1 MTTADAT
8 AVPSDAALVSA
19 IAYGDESAMGQ
30 LYDRYSPIVY
40 SIALR
45 VLGDAGT
52 AEDLLQEIFMQLWRN
67 PAAFDPKR
75 GTLAPWLAAIT
86 RNRAIDWLRRRRPET
101 PVADVALSIEPDLA
115 SKTEFARSV
124 GKIRTTLD
132 SMPTTQRDVLEM
144 AYFEGLTHSE
154 IAARTGQPL
163 GTIKTRIRSGLL
175 ALRMAL
181 TQ

>member
-1 MTTADAT
+1 
-8 AVPSDAALVSA
+8 
-19 IAYGDESAMGQ
+19 MGQ
-30 LYDRYSPIVY
+30 LYGRYSPIVY

-45 VLGDAGT
+45 VLGDAGM

-67 PAAFDPKR
+67 PAAFDSNR
-75 GTLAPWLAAIT
+75 GTMAPWLAAIT
-86 RNRAIDWLRRRRPET
+86 RNRAIDWLRKRRPET
-101 PVADVALSIEPDLA
+101 AVADVALSIEPDLA
-115 SKTEFARSV
+115 SKTDFARSV
-124 GKIRTTLD
+124 GKIRSMLD
-132 SMPTTQRDVLEM
+132 NMPVTQRSVLEM

-175 ALRMAL
+175 ALRAAL

>member
-1 MTTADAT
+1 
-8 AVPSDAALVSA
+8 
-19 IAYGDESAMGQ
+19 MGQ

-45 VLGDAGT
+45 MLGDAGM
-52 AEDLLQEIFMQLWRN
+52 AEDLLQEIFMQLWQN
-67 PAAFDPKR
+67 SAAFDPKR

-86 RNRAIDWLRRRRPET
+86 RNRAIDWLRKRRPET
-101 PVADVALSIEPDLA
+101 PVAYVTLFIEHDLA

-124 GKIRTTLD
+124 GKIRTMLD
-132 SMPTTQRDVLEM
+132 SMPVVQRSVLEM
-144 AYFEGLTHSE
+144 AYFEGLTHRE

-175 ALRMAL
+175 ALRTAL

>member
-1 MTTADAT
+1 MMADTT
-8 AVPSDAALVSA
+8 AVPSDGGLVSA
-19 IAYGDESAMGQ
+19 IASGDESAMGQ
-30 LYDRYSPIVY
+30 LYDRYSAVVY

-45 VLGDAGT
+45 VLGDAGM

-86 RNRAIDWLRRRRPET
+86 RNRAIDWLRKRRPET
-101 PVADVALSIEPDLA
+101 PVGDVALSFEPDLA

-124 GKIRTTLD
+124 GKIRAMLD
-132 SMPTTQRDVLEM
+132 RMPPTQRDVLEM

-163 GTIKTRIRSGLL
+163 GTVKTRIRSGLL
-175 ALRMAL
+175 TLRTAL
-181 TQ
+181 TP